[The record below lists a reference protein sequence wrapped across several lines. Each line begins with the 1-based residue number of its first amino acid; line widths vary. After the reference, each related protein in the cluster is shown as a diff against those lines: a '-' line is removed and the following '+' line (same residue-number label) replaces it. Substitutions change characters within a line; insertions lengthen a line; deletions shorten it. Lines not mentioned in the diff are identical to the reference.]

1 MSHETKW
8 VQKIQV
14 RIHND
19 FDPIVKFFL
28 CERKFSLTS
37 FLQIGKT
44 KTISILTPCRKSQ
57 KSKMMLLF
65 NWKVRFLSTYL
76 D

>member
-19 FDPIVKFFL
+19 FDPIVKFFSM
-28 CERKFSLTS
+28 RTQIFSHVVS
-37 FLQIGKT
+37 
-44 KTISILTPCRKSQ
+44 SN
-57 KSKMMLLF
+57 SKNKNNL
-65 NWKVRFLSTYL
+65 NL
-76 D
+76 DPM